1 VWGKSLLKKMN
12 HIREIAQTAIDTG
25 SLTLVNEQKLRLML
39 KQKYD
44 LDDLD
49 AFIALQQAVIR
60 GQVEQ
65 QSRQK
70 VS

>member
-1 VWGKSLLKKMN
+1 MN
-12 HIREIAQTAIDTG
+12 YIREIAQTAIDTG
-25 SLTLVNEQKLRLML
+25 SLTLANEQKLRLML

-44 LDDLD
+44 SDDLE

-60 GQVEQ
+60 GQVKQ

-70 VS
+70 AS

>member
-1 VWGKSLLKKMN
+1 MN
-12 HIREIAQTAIDTG
+12 HIREIAQIAIDTG

-49 AFIALQQAVIR
+49 ALIALQQAVIR

>member
-1 VWGKSLLKKMN
+1 MN

>member
-1 VWGKSLLKKMN
+1 MN
-12 HIREIAQTAIDTG
+12 YIREIAQTAIDTG
-25 SLTLVNEQKLRLML
+25 SLTLANEQKLRMML

-44 LDDLD
+44 SDDLE

-60 GQVEQ
+60 GQVKQ